1 MAVYVSDE
9 RAFMASDD
17 IQRLNIG
24 TFLTQA
30 SLMPQSIKPLTN
42 TAEHNFTSLSILVT
56 PEDCLSFINEF
67 FCKFSPTNSDVLSG
81 DLLLEIRVKAENYW
95 QTKVKFLMDK
105 RQDDDL
111 QSFFTG
117 KGHFLRRRDCRASYC
132 LPDFGGLAFIR
143 AKKGIDDKRGMLCVN
158 DSIKSM
164 LDFPSLDTNSRQYS
178 YQKFNIDPTS
188 CVTQTIE
195 TIGVPFPSA
204 NEITL
209 EMICNAMMQVK
220 SNKSMT
226 AYQCYIQETA
236 DLRDM
241 KGYDLPATILSSV
254 SSLDTPQ

>member
-30 SLMPQSIKPLTN
+30 SLMPQTIKPLTN
-42 TAEHNFTSLSILVT
+42 TAEHNFTSVSISVT

-95 QTKVKFLMDK
+95 QTKVKFLRDK

-209 EMICNAMMQVK
+209 EMICSAMMQVK

-254 SSLDTPQ
+254 SSLDTPY